1 MGGGEAGRI
10 SRERKMA
17 DVRGNVASGLQ
28 RSWGAWRRVGCTLAL
43 LVCASV
49 LAIGCDR
56 KREYAQDTPDAVLK
70 SAVQMVKDGNS
81 KQLPSLIYADSA
93 EMRATL
99 DGVGELL
106 GNMQKL
112 SRAVEARF
120 PQEIA
125 EMKRIAA
132 EKVASGEAGSIFDK
146 VLNEGTQRR
155 PSSGPSIQI
164 GTTAS
169 KDLGGK
175 GGSGPSVQVQ
185 IGGSPPPSADTRTPR
200 TPGERADMRNEFR
213 DLFNRLFADPYG
225 WLEQNGEK
233 LSTIQVTDEMATIM
247 YDNQPLM
254 GGMTLPMQKHDGKWY
269 VALPLT
275 MPPMNQILPKT
286 SAQWSILRSVVQVL
300 NKTVIDMTAD
310 VQSGRVNSLDSLG
323 RNAQEKVM
331 FPAIIAFG
339 AYGKEMDVSG
349 RIDRRFRQFQE
360 RQKKWNKDRAE
371 IAAKEVGGDAKG
383 FVAISP
389 KLISAMNTVAP
400 IAIEKVV
407 RANKRSEFE
416 KLSDAEFE
424 ALVDGWLRDA
434 GLKIN
439 FTEAL
444 TPERV
449 DVSIAQ
455 WSTDRKAQLERDAKT
470 PRTKK

>member
-1 MGGGEAGRI
+1 MLDAR
-10 SRERKMA
+10 SKTERCE
-17 DVRGNVASGLQ
+17 
-28 RSWGAWRRVGCTLAL
+28 WGSSTWKLLLSSLVL
-43 LVCASV
+43 LVGVTVIA
-49 LAIGCDR
+49 LGCER
-56 KREYAQDTPDAVLK
+56 KREYAQDTPDGVLK
-70 SAVQMVKDGNS
+70 SAVQMVKEGNS

-99 DGVGELL
+99 DGFGELL

-146 VLNEGTQRR
+146 VVNQGTQRR
-155 PSSGPSIQI
+155 PSSGPSVQI
-164 GTTAS
+164 GTA
-169 KDLGGK
+169 KDLGVSD
-175 GGSGPSVQVQ
+175 SGPGVRVQ
-185 IGGSPPPSADTRTPR
+185 IGGKPPPGVEMPR
-200 TPGERADMRNEFR
+200 TPGERADMRDEFR
-213 DLFNRLFADPYG
+213 DLINRLFADPYG

-275 MPPMNQILPKT
+275 LPPMNQIMPRT
-286 SAQWSILRSVVQVL
+286 TAQWSILRSVVQVL

-310 VQSGRVNSLDSLG
+310 VQSGRVNNLDSLG

-331 FPAIIAFG
+331 FPALIAFG

-360 RQKKWNKDRAE
+360 RQKKWSKDRAE
-371 IAAKEVGGDAKG
+371 SAAKEIGGDAKG

-424 ALVDGWLRDA
+424 SLVDGWFREA

-449 DVSIAQ
+449 DASIAQ
-455 WSTDRKAQLERDAKT
+455 WNTDRKAQLERDTKTSRAK
-470 PRTKK
+470 K